1 MARLKF
7 NPGNRFNPTRLSI
20 RQRLLLLISV
30 LLLSVIMILGWIS
43 YVGVKKSAL
52 AAGQERLQMLT
63 EQMSTMFSN
72 SILTTITATRATA
85 GQKAIKEFLKS
96 KGKSSGPEALK
107 LLQKLGGDSTTVL
120 LELLDLNLNPVLT
133 EDKNSSP
140 INISILSA
148 LPFLSA
154 IRPDSGKAG
163 KIVAITDSIY
173 YPVVATVT
181 DSSKIIGFLVRW
193 RLINPTQQSLDQLL
207 KLMGTDARL
216 FIGNDDRKLWT
227 DLRRPVIIRQA
238 EKQDTNK
245 IIQYSR
251 VKGNPVIA
259 MIRPIPNT
267 HWLVSIELSQQKIL
281 EAAQGFLYWI
291 IMAGTLLLLAG
302 IFATWVMTRTITRP
316 LEKLITATSAIAGGN
331 YSSLVEV
338 DRQDELGKLADA
350 FNAMSVQVRHS
361 QQALEEKVQ
370 KYKLLFEKNPIPMWI
385 ISKPSLDIKD
395 VNTAAINHYGYSRD
409 EYLKLNSRDLRPED
423 EVKKHLE
430 FVNQMPPGA
439 NKLGLW
445 RHKKKDG
452 TIIMVDVMMDDIIY
466 EGEPALLVLANDIT
480 ESIKIEAEM
489 LRQHITQQKLI
500 TETTIQAQEKE
511 REEIGRELHDNINQ
525 ILAASKLHLEMAMTR
540 TENTDSLDKSRESI
554 NLAIQ
559 EIRQLSQT
567 LVAPSLGEIPL
578 SGAIKD
584 LIDNIHLA
592 SSLRIQ
598 FTAKNLNEELIDDN
612 IKLMFYR
619 IVQEQ
624 LNNILKH
631 SRANN
636 AAIELST
643 TSEQII
649 LIVRDDG
656 IGFDTSK
663 TSGGIGLRNIT
674 NRAGLYNGMT
684 RIHSEPGKGTTLKVT
699 VPLKQEE
706 EA

>member
-30 LLLSVIMILGWIS
+30 LLLSVITILGWIS
-43 YVGVKKSAL
+43 YVGVRKTAL
-52 AAGQERLQMLT
+52 TIGQERLQSLT
-63 EQMSTMFSN
+63 EQLSTMFSN
-72 SILTTITATRATA
+72 STSSYVTATLTTA
-85 GQKAIKEFLKS
+85 GQVAIKKYLRS
-96 KGKSSGPEALK
+96 AGKDSAAEALK
-107 LLQKLGGDSTTVL
+107 LLQKLRQDTSFVL
-120 LELLDLNLNPVLT
+120 VELLDVNQHPVLT
-133 EDKNSSP
+133 AAKNGTR
-140 INISILSA
+140 INIDILSS
-148 LPFLSA
+148 LPSLST
-154 IRPDSGKAG
+154 ILPDSGKAG
-163 KIVAITDSIY
+163 KIVAIRDSIY

-181 DSSKIIGFLVRW
+181 DSHRIIGYMVRW
-193 RLINPTQQSLDQLL
+193 RLLTTTPQGLEQLS
-207 KLMGTDARL
+207 KLMGTEATL
-216 FIGNDDRKLWT
+216 YVGNEDRKLWT
-227 DLRRPVIIRQA
+227 DLIKPVSA
-238 EKQDTNK
+238 PPENNGNNEKVY
-245 IIQYSR
+245 QYSR
-251 VKGNPVIA
+251 GKSHPVIA
-259 MIRPIPNT
+259 AIRPVPNT
-267 HWLVSIELSQQKIL
+267 DWLLLVELSQQKIL
-281 EAAQGFLYWI
+281 EAANRFLYWI
-291 IMAGTLLLLAG
+291 LIAGALLLTAG

-316 LEKLITATSAIAGGN
+316 LEKLIKATSAIAGGN

-338 DRQDELGKLADA
+338 DREDELGKLAQA

-361 QQALEEKVQ
+361 QQALEEKAQ

-385 ISKPSLDIKD
+385 ISKPSLDIRD
-395 VNTAAINHYGYSRD
+395 VNAAAINHYGYSRD
-409 EYLKLNSRDLRPED
+409 EYLKLNSRDLRPEE
-423 EVKKHLE
+423 EVKKYLD
-430 FVNQMPPGA
+430 FVNQLPPGA

-452 TIIMVDVMMDDIIY
+452 TIIMVDIMMDDIIY
-466 EGEPALLVLANDIT
+466 EGEPAFLVLANDIT

-489 LRQHITQQKLI
+489 LRQHIMQQKLI

-636 AAIELST
+636 ATIELST
-643 TSEQII
+643 NSEHII
-649 LIVRDDG
+649 LTVRDDG